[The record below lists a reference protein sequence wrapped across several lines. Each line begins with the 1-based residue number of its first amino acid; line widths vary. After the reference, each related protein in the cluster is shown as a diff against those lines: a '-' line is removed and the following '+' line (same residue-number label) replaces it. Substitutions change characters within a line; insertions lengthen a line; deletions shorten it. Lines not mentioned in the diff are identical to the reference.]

1 MLDNRLGQTIE
12 NSFIEA
18 GITPKVYSKT
28 ASVHI
33 GTSIGLTGMGASFAT
48 MTSLLNQK
56 ESITDDMN
64 IFPLYINGKKFV
76 QELFVIHHR
85 DRYLSSYTKYFV
97 QALTDYCHR
106 TELTSIQK
114 FVGKQKD
121 TLTDEAKYMA
131 A

>member
-106 TELTSIQK
+106 TELTSM
-114 FVGKQKD
+114 
-121 TLTDEAKYMA
+121 LC
-131 A
+131 